1 MEDVGI
7 GVPYLSDIQVS
18 GTVLR
23 RLQLIAP
30 RTREWDNNPAAMSK
44 EEREELAM
52 MVASTFRRFEDFAV
66 IGMKF
71 LGFDTTWMQLDI
83 AKFMADKRYRK
94 KMVAAQRGEAK
105 STLAALYAVW
115 SIIQNNAYRVLIISA
130 GESQASDV
138 AILCVRLITQW
149 HLLCYLRPN
158 AQLGD
163 RTANT
168 KFDIH
173 CHLKPVDKSASI
185 TCVGITANLPGL
197 RADLLIPDDKHVSS

>member
-1 MEDVGI
+1 
-7 GVPYLSDIQVS
+7 
-18 GTVLR
+18 
-23 RLQLIAP
+23 
-30 RTREWDNNPAAMSK
+30 
-44 EEREELAM
+44 M
-52 MVASTFRRFEDFAV
+52 MVASTFSDFKDFAIV
-66 IGMKF
+66 GMKF
-71 LGFDTTWMQLDI
+71 LGFDTTWEQLDI
-83 AKFMADKRYRK
+83 AQYMADKRYRK

-115 SIIQNNAYRVLIISA
+115 SIIQNNSYRVLIISA

-168 KFDIH
+168 KFDVH

>member
-1 MEDVGI
+1 MEDIDI
-7 GVPYLSDIQVS
+7 GVPYLSDVQVS
-18 GTVLR
+18 STVLR

-52 MVASTFRRFEDFAV
+52 MVASTFSRFEDFAI

-115 SIIQNNAYRVLIISA
+115 SIVQDQSYRVLIVSA
-130 GESQASDV
+130 GED
-138 AILCVRLITQW
+138 
-149 HLLCYLRPN
+149 
-158 AQLGD
+158 
-163 RTANT
+163 
-168 KFDIH
+168 
-173 CHLKPVDKSASI
+173 
-185 TCVGITANLPGL
+185 
-197 RADLLIPDDKHVSS
+197 